1 MLGQCGSYTK
11 RALFYLS
18 LVGVLLLGCT
28 SIQGSQV
35 LEPNP
40 QALAD
45 SGANLPI
52 STSPISADPEYQL
65 AQRFAPVLKFDEH
78 FVGLPMSAEVYFR
91 NMMNVPGVSPVVQ
104 DGGIAWQTER
114 YPLPYALF
122 PDHYAWD
129 SVRYYS
135 TIHTANGD
143 GDGHAELL
151 RSGASGIETDMH
163 TAGGFWQPLSMPSR
177 VLLCGRDGCQFGMT
191 NESMHTLTS
200 GQVPTYYRVIYDE
213 EGRARIAY
221 WWFYGWQAHCNAGLP
236 AFIPYD
242 GPDGA
247 HHGDWEHI
255 LVTTTPDRSR
265 AEYVT
270 YFFHGDWYTRQYPD
284 YSTEGEE
291 ERPVVYVG
299 RVGHGSY
306 HSQDHGGFGDGGP
319 YYCCEYADHRNPT
332 ADTWWYT
339 HQNLISLDA
348 NSESWM
354 PADRIGSQYE
364 YGGSSYTIKHWRWG
378 PLHAYCNVTFIL
390 CVDWEQETACGNHPT
405 IDPMDWTLSSCK
417 GMGCGT
423 ARCEGF
429 IPRKYAYPVYFN
441 QSWPWDAP

>member
-270 YFFHGDWYTRQYPD
+270 YFFHG
-284 YSTEGEE
+284 E
-291 ERPVVYVG
+291 
-299 RVGHGSY
+299 
-306 HSQDHGGFGDGGP
+306 
-319 YYCCEYADHRNPT
+319 
-332 ADTWWYT
+332 
-339 HQNLISLDA
+339 
-348 NSESWM
+348 
-354 PADRIGSQYE
+354 
-364 YGGSSYTIKHWRWG
+364 
-378 PLHAYCNVTFIL
+378 
-390 CVDWEQETACGNHPT
+390 
-405 IDPMDWTLSSCK
+405 
-417 GMGCGT
+417 
-423 ARCEGF
+423 
-429 IPRKYAYPVYFN
+429 
-441 QSWPWDAP
+441 